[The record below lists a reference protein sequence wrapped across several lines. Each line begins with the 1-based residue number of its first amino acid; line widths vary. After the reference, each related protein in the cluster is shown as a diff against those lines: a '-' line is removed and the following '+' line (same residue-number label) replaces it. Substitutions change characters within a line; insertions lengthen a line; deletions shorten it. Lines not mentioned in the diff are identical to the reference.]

1 MGLSRCMSFPLLRK
15 NEQILQSQILKIV
28 QSSLLQFI
36 SYFTES
42 YWSFFKSIL
51 KEGQIKGSFYGIYRF
66 GSFISVCV
74 EWQEKE
80 GEWKK
85 DKNAKKI
92 Y

>member
-1 MGLSRCMSFPLLRK
+1 MHWMNLNHYMYFPFLRK

-28 QSSLLQFI
+28 QSSLLQTI

-42 YWSFFKSIL
+42 SWPFFKSTL

-66 GSFISVCV
+66 GSFILVCV

-80 GEWKK
+80 G
-85 DKNAKKI
+85 
-92 Y
+92 

>member
-1 MGLSRCMSFPLLRK
+1 MHWMNLNHYMYFPLLRN

-28 QSSLLQFI
+28 QSSLLQTI

-42 YWSFFKSIL
+42 YWPFFKSTL

-66 GSFISVCV
+66 GSFILVCV

-80 GEWKK
+80 G
-85 DKNAKKI
+85 
-92 Y
+92 